1 MDLVLTGAERRP
13 LAALLAAN
21 VVSVTGSA
29 VTLMGVPWF
38 VLQSTGSAA
47 DAGVVA
53 FCAMLPVVLSALAA
67 GPAVDRVG
75 RRRVSI
81 VSDLVCG
88 LAVGA
93 VPLLQS
99 AGMLRFWMLCALM
112 GVTGLFHAPGDTARG
127 VLLPTLAQRAGVPLT
142 RAAGFYDGAS
152 RCAGTIGSAVG
163 GVLIAVLGASHVL
176 IVDASTF
183 AVSAALIAVGL
194 RDVPGARPRPAAGKQ
209 RLRAYRRALGEGY
222 RYVLASPLLLGICL
236 VTMLAQGLDQ
246 GWSAVLLPV
255 HVRDSL
261 GGAPALGL
269 VEALFSAGALA
280 GALIYGAIGGRARR
294 WPLYT
299 AAFLIVGAPRFVVA
313 ALTGTVAPLAV
324 MMTIEGLAC
333 GVINPILATAIYEA
347 VPGELRS
354 RVLSAMTASALMIAP
369 LGGLAAGFLAGSV
382 GLTAAFLGIGGVYL
396 LVTLSPVIFPSWK
409 QLDGP
414 GRHRPGPGKPWQPG
428 QRQSPRNSKRLA
440 QPTRTARQETRAR
453 SRHLS
458 FCPGE
463 VLSRPLTMT
472 GRPWVRR
479 RWTTGCSR
487 S

>member
-29 VTLMGVPWF
+29 VTVMGVPWF

-67 GPAVDRVG
+67 GPVVDRMG

-88 LAVGA
+88 LAVGT

-99 AGMLRFWMLCALM
+99 TGMLRFWMLCALM
-112 GVTGLFHAPGDTARG
+112 GVTGLCHAPGDTARG

-152 RCAGTIGSAVG
+152 RCAGTIGAAVG
-163 GVLIAVLGASHVL
+163 GVL

-183 AVSAALIAVGL
+183 AVSAVLIAVGL
-194 RDVPGARPRPAAGKQ
+194 RDVPGGRPRPAAGKQ
-209 RLRAYRRALGEGY
+209 GLRAYRRALGEGY

-280 GALIYGAIGGRARR
+280 GALSYGAIGGRARR

-333 GVINPILATAIYEA
+333 GVINPILATAIYET
-347 VPGELRS
+347 VPDELRS

-369 LGGLAAGFLAGSV
+369 LGGLAAGFLAGSL
-382 GLTAAFLGIGGVYL
+382 GLTAAFLGSGGVYL
-396 LVTLSPVIFPSWK
+396 LVTLCPVIFSSWK
-409 QLDGP
+409 QLDRP
-414 GRHRPGPGKPWQPG
+414 GRHRPGAGKPWPPG
-428 QRQSPRNSKRLA
+428 QRQPPRHSRRLA
-440 QPTRTARQETRAR
+440 GTARQETRASPAIGAAR
-453 SRHLS
+453 PRARM
-458 FCPGE
+458 PRAE
-463 VLSRPLTMT
+463 V
-472 GRPWVRR
+472 G
-479 RWTTGCSR
+479 
-487 S
+487 

>member
-1 MDLVLTGAERRP
+1 MDLVLTSAERRP

-38 VLQSTGSAA
+38 VLQNTGSAA

-53 FCAMLPVVLSALAA
+53 FCAMLPVVLAALVA
-67 GPAVDRVG
+67 GPVVDRVG

-93 VPLLQS
+93 IPLLQS

-152 RCAGTIGSAVG
+152 RCAATIGSAVG

-183 AVSAALIAVGL
+183 AVSAVLIASGL
-194 RDVPGARPRPAAGKQ
+194 RDVPGSGPGGGRAGRAAGLPPGAGRGLPVRAGFSAAPGDLPGHHARPGPGPGLERGPPPGSRAGQPRRPG
-209 RLRAYRRALGEGY
+209 RPGPGGG
-222 RYVLASPLLLGICL
+222 PLLRWG
-236 VTMLAQGLDQ
+236 TGR
-246 GWSAVLLPV
+246 GTP
-255 HVRDSL
+255 
-261 GGAPALGL
+261 
-269 VEALFSAGALA
+269 
-280 GALIYGAIGGRARR
+280 YGTIGGRIRR
-294 WPLYT
+294 WPLYA
-299 AAFLIVGAPRFVVA
+299 AAFLIVGAPRFTVA
-313 ALTGTVAPLAV
+313 ALTGTVAPLAA

-333 GVINPILATAIYEA
+333 GVINPILATAIYQT
-347 VPGELRS
+347 VPDELRS

-369 LGGLAAGFLAGSV
+369 LGGLAAGFLAGSP
-382 GLTAAFLGIGGVYL
+382 A
-396 LVTLSPVIFPSWK
+396 
-409 QLDGP
+409 
-414 GRHRPGPGKPWQPG
+414 
-428 QRQSPRNSKRLA
+428 
-440 QPTRTARQETRAR
+440 
-453 SRHLS
+453 
-458 FCPGE
+458 
-463 VLSRPLTMT
+463 
-472 GRPWVRR
+472 
-479 RWTTGCSR
+479 
-487 S
+487 